1 MQERIAKL
9 ILTSD
14 GPEII
19 IDLRK
24 INGRKEH
31 SNFTEFWDKIN
42 ELFEEYQT
50 VVHERRRGTYHY
62 LTFAISIREL
72 IEQVKQRKPDITT
85 PSERWVRLQFTPQNP
100 YTTQALRYTGRF
112 PVKYMVQRR

>member
-14 GPEII
+14 SPEII

-31 SNFTEFWDKIN
+31 SNFNEFWDKIN
-42 ELFEEYQT
+42 KLFEEYQT
-50 VVHERRRGTYHY
+50 AVHERRRGTYHY

-85 PSERWVRLQFTPQNP
+85 PSEE
-100 YTTQALRYTGRF
+100 
-112 PVKYMVQRR
+112 